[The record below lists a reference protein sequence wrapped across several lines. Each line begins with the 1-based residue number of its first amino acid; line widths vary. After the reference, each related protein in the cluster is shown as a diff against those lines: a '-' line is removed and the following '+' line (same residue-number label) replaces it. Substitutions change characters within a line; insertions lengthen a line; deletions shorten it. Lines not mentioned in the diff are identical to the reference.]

1 MLSFRRFFSSSG
13 HAVPPG
19 FFMLVYAHFISSPP
33 AMSTGLQ
40 FLVSGLKFLL
50 VSLQCWLLGC
60 FNFIGLAPLQLQFH
74 WSTSTVISTFIA
86 LFWLHSFPPS
96 CSQFCLDWIL
106 DSCDF
111 QLVSGFTCPL
121 ASELVQFP
129 FTSLDSPTAVMTSAT
144 ASAIVIWILPRR
156 HLYLATWTLP
166 RRHLDFA
173 TSTSGSFSH
182 HLILLLSS
190 F

>member
-1 MLSFRRFFSSSG
+1 MLCHLASSCWFMPTHFF
-13 HAVPPG
+13 H
-19 FFMLVYAHFISSPP
+19 P

-50 VSLQCWLLGC
+50 VSLQCWLLDC

-86 LFWLHSFPPS
+86 IFWLHSFPLS
-96 CSQFCLDWIL
+96 CFQFCLDWIL

-129 FTSLDSPTAVMTSAT
+129 FTSLDSPHCSYDFCHCLCNRHLDSAT
-144 ASAIVIWILPRR
+144 SSPVP
-156 HLYLATWTLP
+156 
-166 RRHLDFA
+166 RHLDFA
-173 TSTSGSFSH
+173 TSSPGLRHFNIC
-182 HLILLLSS
+182 ILLTSS
-190 F
+190 HFAAFFIL

>member
-1 MLSFRRFFSSSG
+1 MIKFYCFSDLNWFSLLLLQFIQIHGPASKCFHSAASFHPLDMLCHLASSCWFMPTHFF
-13 HAVPPG
+13 
-19 FFMLVYAHFISSPP
+19 PP

-50 VSLQCWLLGC
+50 VSLQCWLLDC

-86 LFWLHSFPPS
+86 LFWLHSFPLS
-96 CSQFCLDWIL
+96 CFQFCLDWIL

-129 FTSLDSPTAVMTSAT
+129 FTSLDSPLQS
-144 ASAIVIWILPRR
+144 
-156 HLYLATWTLP
+156 
-166 RRHLDFA
+166 
-173 TSTSGSFSH
+173 
-182 HLILLLSS
+182 
-190 F
+190 